1 MFIFSAISRC
11 SLADGGAHA
20 PVSNYD
26 AASAPDGYGAPQ
38 DGLSQYGDQLGSAS
52 NLIGVLAESGI
63 DDLKN
68 NIPGVPGEDY
78 PVLAEVP
85 ELGFS
90 CDGRVVGGKT

>member
-38 DGLSQYGDQLGSAS
+38 DGLSQYGDSCSKVCGF
-52 NLIGVLAESGI
+52 ESGTVYWMDI
-63 DDLKN
+63 
-68 NIPGVPGEDY
+68 
-78 PVLAEVP
+78 
-85 ELGFS
+85 FS
-90 CDGRVVGGKT
+90 HKFAVKFIMFV